1 MKRISE
7 LEAEAKRARQ
17 KADEEIARI
26 KAEES
31 FIPLLNDV
39 LAAWKAKLNL
49 NTSVER
55 KEWKLVIY
63 SEDDRSPLQYGRSDY
78 DPNIF
83 SDKPWLAQD
92 WARVRG
98 RTGSGVTVA
107 YADDPGALLPG
118 NNALRFL
125 GCFRLPFA
133 VMPSW
138 LENPKNVDKL
148 WDPKLESYFYG
159 WSCHWCVDDPA
170 TELPSTAGIDNPD
183 PTNPEHIRTI
193 YAFNWN
199 PAAMPPDF
207 EEELNE
213 LDKKRESLLQ
223 QMKYYQVAVNLK
235 NSLLK

>member
-31 FIPLLNDV
+31 FIPRINNV
-39 LAAWKAKLNL
+39 LAVWKAKLNL
-49 NTSVER
+49 SASAEK

-63 SEDDRSPLQYGRSDY
+63 SEEDRSPLHYGRSDY
-78 DPNIF
+78 DPDIF

-107 YADDPGALLPG
+107 YADDPKALLPG
-118 NNALRFL
+118 NIALRFL

-133 VMPSW
+133 VVPS
-138 LENPKNVDKL
+138 LLKNPKNIDSM
-148 WDPKLESYFYG
+148 WDTKLENYFYG
-159 WSCHWCVDDPA
+159 WSCHWNIDDPEK
-170 TELPSTAGIDNPD
+170 ELPSVAGIDNPD
-183 PTNPEHIRTI
+183 PTNPEHIRAI
-193 YAFNWN
+193 YASNWS
-199 PAAMPPDF
+199 PAVMPSDF
-207 EEELNE
+207 EEELKE
-213 LDKKRESLLQ
+213 LEKKRESLLR
-223 QMKYYQVAVNLK
+223 QMKYCQVAVDLK
-235 NSLLK
+235 NDLLK